1 MKLVLCCRKIDENG
15 KMKMWRS
22 WCFAVVKLMKMGRR
36 KREEVGTLLSWSW
49 WENEEG
55 GASKNDIYFCTE
67 IDGSPIVYWKLLQ
80 EVSSYYKSEILH
92 ILRQSWCSQARI
104 SCRIFLKK
112 VKMKTW
118 WSWCF
123 AVVMVMKMWRWKCVN
138 VDALLSWWWWKC
150 EDENLLKMTLY
161 LRDGDKKNEEAPQ
174 KKGKKKFSFPLLH
187 IAKLSPSLA
196 I

>member
-92 ILRQSWCSQARI
+92 TLRQSWCSQARI

-118 WSWCF
+118 CSWCF
-123 AVVMVMKMWRWKCVN
+123 AFVKLMKKWTLIPQHFDLTLFISSWATKSCSGFCHVRFFTY
-138 VDALLSWWWWKC
+138 LSVANQNKR
-150 EDENLLKMTLY
+150 K
-161 LRDGDKKNEEAPQ
+161 
-174 KKGKKKFSFPLLH
+174 S
-187 IAKLSPSLA
+187 
-196 I
+196 